1 MPPNRSKSGEPSF
14 GCRERPYPMDVEPQT
29 KERQAMSSSYT
40 SPRAGGTKPASTE
53 EISDQID
60 ELRSQLQKLTS
71 TVTSVTGKQI
81 KSTQESLETA
91 IRDNPFAAVGIAL
104 GLGFLYA
111 LIRR

>member
-1 MPPNRSKSGEPSF
+1 L
-14 GCRERPYPMDVEPQT
+14 ERQTT
-29 KERQAMSSSYT
+29 KERQTISSSYT
-40 SPRAGGTKPASTE
+40 SPHAGGTKPASTE
-53 EISDQID
+53 EISDQI

-91 IRDNPFAAVGIAL
+91 IRDNPLAVVGIAL

>member
-1 MPPNRSKSGEPSF
+1 
-14 GCRERPYPMDVEPQT
+14 
-29 KERQAMSSSYT
+29 MSSSYT
-40 SPRAGGTKPASTE
+40 SPRAGGTPASTE

-91 IRDNPFAAVGIAL
+91 IRDNPLAALSIAAGI
-104 GLGFLYA
+104 GFLYA
-111 LIRR
+111 MIRR

>member
-1 MPPNRSKSGEPSF
+1 M
-14 GCRERPYPMDVEPQT
+14 
-29 KERQAMSSSYT
+29 ASSYT
-40 SPRAGGTKPASTE
+40 SPRAGGMPASDE

-81 KSTQESLETA
+81 KSTQESLETT
-91 IRDNPFAAVGIAL
+91 IRNNPFAAVGIAL

>member
-1 MPPNRSKSGEPSF
+1 
-14 GCRERPYPMDVEPQT
+14 
-29 KERQAMSSSYT
+29 MSSSYT

-53 EISDQID
+53 VSDQID

-91 IRDNPFAAVGIAL
+91 IRDNPLAALSIAAGI
-104 GLGFLYA
+104 GFLYA
-111 LIRR
+111 MIRR

>member
-1 MPPNRSKSGEPSF
+1 MF
-14 GCRERPYPMDVEPQT
+14 
-29 KERQAMSSSYT
+29 SSYT
-40 SPRAGGTKPASTE
+40 SPRAGGTKSASTE

-81 KSTQESLETA
+81 KSTQESLETV

>member
-1 MPPNRSKSGEPSF
+1 
-14 GCRERPYPMDVEPQT
+14 
-29 KERQAMSSSYT
+29 MSSSYT
-40 SPRAGGTKPASTE
+40 YRAGGPKPASTE

-91 IRDNPFAAVGIAL
+91 IGITL
-104 GLGFLYA
+104 SQRSESPSSLGFLYG

>member
-1 MPPNRSKSGEPSF
+1 
-14 GCRERPYPMDVEPQT
+14 
-29 KERQAMSSSYT
+29 MSSSYT
-40 SPRAGGTKPASTE
+40 SQRAGGTKPASTE
-53 EISDQID
+53 EISEQID

-81 KSTQESLETA
+81 RTTQESLETA

-104 GLGFLYA
+104 GLGFLYG

>member
-1 MPPNRSKSGEPSF
+1 M
-14 GCRERPYPMDVEPQT
+14 
-29 KERQAMSSSYT
+29 ASSYT
-40 SPRAGGTKPASTE
+40 SPRAGGMPASAE

-81 KSTQESLETA
+81 KSTQESLETT
-91 IRDNPFAAVGIAL
+91 IRNNPFAAVGIAL

>member
-1 MPPNRSKSGEPSF
+1 
-14 GCRERPYPMDVEPQT
+14 
-29 KERQAMSSSYT
+29 MSSSYT

-81 KSTQESLETA
+81 KSTQESLETG

-104 GLGFLYA
+104 GARLSLRM
-111 LIRR
+111 IRRYWSDPPRNS

>member
-1 MPPNRSKSGEPSF
+1 
-14 GCRERPYPMDVEPQT
+14 
-29 KERQAMSSSYT
+29 MSSSYT

-81 KSTQESLETA
+81 KSTQEGLETA
-91 IRDNPFAAVGIAL
+91 IRDNPLAALSIAAGI
-104 GLGFLYA
+104 GFLYA
-111 LIRR
+111 MIRR

>member
-1 MPPNRSKSGEPSF
+1 
-14 GCRERPYPMDVEPQT
+14 
-29 KERQAMSSSYT
+29 MSSSYT
-40 SPRAGGTKPASTE
+40 SPRVGGTNPTSTE
-53 EISDQID
+53 EISNQID

-81 KSTQESLETA
+81 KSTQESLEAA

-104 GLGFLYA
+104 GLGFLYG

>member
-1 MPPNRSKSGEPSF
+1 
-14 GCRERPYPMDVEPQT
+14 
-29 KERQAMSSSYT
+29 MSSSYT
-40 SPRAGGTKPASTE
+40 SPRAGGTKPESTE

-91 IRDNPFAAVGIAL
+91 IGDNPLAALSIAAGI
-104 GLGFLYA
+104 GFLYA
-111 LIRR
+111 MIRR

>member
-1 MPPNRSKSGEPSF
+1 
-14 GCRERPYPMDVEPQT
+14 
-29 KERQAMSSSYT
+29 MSSSYT

-104 GLGFLYA
+104 GLGFLSTSGWCFDGFMPPA
-111 LIRR
+111 GDFCDWRRSFSG

>member
-1 MPPNRSKSGEPSF
+1 
-14 GCRERPYPMDVEPQT
+14 
-29 KERQAMSSSYT
+29 MSSSYT
-40 SPRAGGTKPASTE
+40 SPRVGGTPASAE

-81 KSTQESLETA
+81 KSTQESLETT
-91 IRDNPFAAVGIAL
+91 IRNNPFAAVGIAL

>member
-1 MPPNRSKSGEPSF
+1 
-14 GCRERPYPMDVEPQT
+14 
-29 KERQAMSSSYT
+29 MSSSYT
-40 SPRAGGTKPASTE
+40 SPRVGGTKPTSTE

-60 ELRSQLQKLTS
+60 ELQSQLQKLTS

-81 KSTQESLETA
+81 KSTRESLDTA

-104 GLGFLYA
+104 GLGFVYG

>member
-1 MPPNRSKSGEPSF
+1 
-14 GCRERPYPMDVEPQT
+14 
-29 KERQAMSSSYT
+29 MSSSYT

-60 ELRSQLQKLTS
+60 EIRSQLQKLTS

>member
-1 MPPNRSKSGEPSF
+1 
-14 GCRERPYPMDVEPQT
+14 
-29 KERQAMSSSYT
+29 MSSSYT
-40 SPRAGGTKPASTE
+40 TPRAGGTKPASTE

-91 IRDNPFAAVGIAL
+91 IRDNPLAALSIAAGI
-104 GLGFLYA
+104 GFLYA
-111 LIRR
+111 MIQDKPLLECLHAAAHWGRSTSRPSFTSASRPDTAD